1 MTESNLS
8 KDGNQEET
16 KKYWPVKLLKIEFY
30 TFVIPGIMQRF
41 RKHLQVVA
49 SSLALC
55 KLFYFSEITDT
66 LIKIFGKMVIFAE
79 FSKIG

>member
-30 TFVIPGIMQRF
+30 TFVIPGI
-41 RKHLQVVA
+41 
-49 SSLALC
+49 
-55 KLFYFSEITDT
+55 I
-66 LIKIFGKMVIFAE
+66 
-79 FSKIG
+79 